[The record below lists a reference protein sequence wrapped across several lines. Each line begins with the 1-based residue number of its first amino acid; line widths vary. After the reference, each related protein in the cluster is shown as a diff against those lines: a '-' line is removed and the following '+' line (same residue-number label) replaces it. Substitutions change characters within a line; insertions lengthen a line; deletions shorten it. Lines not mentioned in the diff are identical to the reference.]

1 MSPCPTR
8 SRMKARSLFA
18 SLPKL
23 RSVCLLLATFGLVG
37 CDEVTEWRQKVTVE
51 VETPQGL
58 RTGSAVQW
66 AEIRMGEGPTEYYGW
81 GVSWDTD
88 GEAVVID
95 VRPDAPEGEPRYLFA
110 LLIGNKVNQFRGGS
124 WGALGPNGL
133 EALMGTDRFIGKVP
147 NDGSFYDEMS
157 KVMDDL
163 PLGATGE
170 AKGKALPAMVTFAD
184 VDDPRTVKVL
194 DPLALDEAF
203 GPGVR
208 LKRVTI
214 TKTDE
219 PVTVGKVEAVLD
231 WIMRGYVIPAEEQP
245 AYVKDQTP
253 EQLLS
258 SRHFV
263 ALQRFGKNR

>member
-1 MSPCPTR
+1 MR
-8 SRMKARSLFA
+8 
-18 SLPKL
+18 
-23 RSVCLLLATFGLVG
+23 CLIRTSWLAAVLLAALVLTG
-37 CDEVTEWRQKVTVE
+37 CDRVTEWRQRVTVE
-51 VETPQGL
+51 VETPQGV
-58 RTGSAVQW
+58 RTGSTVQW
-66 AEIRMGEGPTEYYGW
+66 AKLATGK
-81 GVSWDTD
+81 GVSSQWGASWNTD
-88 GEAVVID
+88 GEAVVVD
-95 VRPDAPEGEPRYLFA
+95 VRPDAPAGEPRYLFA
-110 LLIGNKVNQFRGGS
+110 LLIGNRVNQFRGGS

-147 NDGSFYDEMS
+147 NDGSLYDEMS

-170 AKGKALPAMVTFAD
+170 AKGKALPAMATFAD
-184 VDDPRTVKVL
+184 VDDPRTVKVF
-194 DPLALDEAF
+194 DPMALDEAF

-245 AYVKDQTP
+245 LYVKDQTP

-258 SRHFV
+258 AHHFV
-263 ALQRFGKNR
+263 ALQRFRKNR